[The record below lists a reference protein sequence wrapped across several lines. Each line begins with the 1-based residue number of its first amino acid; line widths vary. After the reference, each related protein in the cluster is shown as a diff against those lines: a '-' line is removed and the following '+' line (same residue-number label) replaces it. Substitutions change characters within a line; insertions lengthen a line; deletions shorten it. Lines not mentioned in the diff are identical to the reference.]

1 MPRLGLLGY
10 SMVFK
15 RICWKWKGFLRISC
29 KWSAATLRPSLFH
42 IALLFFFFHIAF
54 PFPYCFSFSILLFL
68 LDIQMILRF
77 LKEFL
82 VFEQH
87 GDPPSSI
94 LPCFSSSIFLRDGLA
109 KSIYIGISLS
119 CSLKIRCDVYLTR
132 SIAHGY
138 VAYFFIFF
146 VFSNEEEMLPPTIL
160 LNLLVEPSHAVLT
173 KSSSCVSRNTSR
185 PSVPANARVRK

>member
-1 MPRLGLLGY
+1 MKGIFKDFLQ
-10 SMVFK
+10 MVRSDTETLPVPYCLAF
-15 RICWKWKGFLRISC
+15 FL
-29 KWSAATLRPSLFH
+29 
-42 IALLFFFFHIAF
+42 
-54 PFPYCFSFSILLFL
+54 PYCFSFSILLFL

-138 VAYFFIFF
+138 VAYFFIFLL
-146 VFSNEEEMLPPTIL
+146 LPMKRRCCPQRF
-160 LNLLVEPSHAVLT
+160 
-173 KSSSCVSRNTSR
+173 C
-185 PSVPANARVRK
+185 